1 MTYLMLENW
10 FAIDFDRVP
19 KKELREY
26 FDQFLKII
34 PQRIVELAATVGQTP
49 AIEQWKPNYSPVSV
63 ELLGEWFATQVE
75 TRPRPP
81 DEIKRIQ
88 AGSPYPIDVPGNALT
103 KRTLSL
109 AVDVGIYFGESLV
122 HNYPSL
128 KWELPLGSKRF
139 IHYGKPVLSGFAN
152 SVTLN
157 PTRVVTVFALG
168 VADGSRTGSRMKEL
182 YDIWSQQITKNR
194 S

>member
-1 MTYLMLENW
+1 M
-10 FAIDFDRVP
+10 DFDRVP

-26 FDQFLKII
+26 FDRFLKII
-34 PQRIVELAATVGQTP
+34 PQRIVELSAAVGQTP
-49 AIEQWKPNYSPVSV
+49 TFAQWKPNYSPVSV

-75 TRPRPP
+75 TRPRLP
-81 DEIKRIQ
+81 DEIKKIQ
-88 AGSPYPIDVPGNALT
+88 AGSTYPIDVSRDALT

-109 AVDVGIYFGESLV
+109 AVDVGIYFGQSLV

-139 IHYGKPVLSGFAN
+139 IDYGKPVLSGFAN
-152 SVTLN
+152 SATLN

-168 VADGSRTGSRMKEL
+168 VADGSRTGSGMKEF
-182 YDIWSQQITKNR
+182 YDIWSQQITPNR

>member
-1 MTYLMLENW
+1 MLENP
-10 FAIDFDRVP
+10 FAVDFGHVP
-19 KKELREY
+19 KKELRKY
-26 FDQFLKII
+26 FNRFLTII
-34 PQRIVELAATVGQTP
+34 PQRIVELTAAVGQT
-49 AIEQWKPNYSPVSV
+49 AGFEQWKPNYSPMSL

-88 AGSPYPIDVPGNALT
+88 DGSPYPIDVPRNALT

-109 AVDVGIYFGESLV
+109 AMDVGIYFGQSLV

-139 IHYGKPVLSGFAN
+139 IDYGKPVLCGFAN

-157 PTRVVTVFALG
+157 PTHVVTVYALG
-168 VADGSRTGSRMKEL
+168 VADGSRTGSRLKEL
-182 YDIWSQQITKNR
+182 YDISSKQITENR